1 MLGITSIPDEALIT
15 INSLEIIG
23 IVYLAIALSYL
34 RERISKLEGRNEGK
48 EKQMELNHLDK

>member
-1 MLGITSIPDEALIT
+1 MLGLTSIPDEALIT